1 MLHMPKFYTGSGDK
15 GETTLLGGVRVG
27 KDDERVNALGEL
39 DEANCIIGFAR
50 SFAKLPEV
58 DSILEKVQK
67 DLFTIGLEVVAPLQ
81 NRSRVSEEMVKAL
94 EEHLN
99 RLAKDLPEYHRFV
112 IPNGTPDVASL
123 YLARSVVRRVERTIV
138 KMARSAPNLLPSIK
152 YLNRLSSLLYV
163 AARYTAL
170 KTGLVEKEWVG
181 CDEPKQ

>member
-1 MLHMPKFYTGSGDK
+1 MPRFYTGSGDR

-27 KDDERVNALGEL
+27 KDDVRVSALGEL

-50 SFAKLPEV
+50 SFIKLPEV
-58 DSILEKVQK
+58 DTILEKVQK
-67 DLFTIGLEVVAPLQ
+67 DLFTIGLDVIAPLQ
-81 NRSRVSEEMVKAL
+81 NRSRVNEDMVKAL
-94 EEHLN
+94 EAHLDL
-99 RLAKDLPEYHRFV
+99 LARDLPDYQRFV
-112 IPNGTPDVASL
+112 LPNGTQEVASL

-170 KTGLVEKEWVG
+170 KTGVVEKEWVSE
-181 CDEPKQ
+181 DEVK